1 MTYLIAILGYLVVL
15 FIFGLHLTKRL
26 KKKED
31 FLVAGRTLTAPVLV
45 GTLLA
50 TWIGSGDIFS
60 VSDLSYNHGYSSLI
74 GSSGGWLGIIIV
86 FFIAGR
92 VRKFGQF
99 TVPDILEA
107 RYNMWAR
114 ILATIATIIAYLTIV
129 SYQFRGGGWVLNIIT
144 DNKVPIRSGII
155 IVAVFVITYTLLAGM
170 ISVAYLDIF
179 NGIIMIIGI
188 LLALPFLIHHVGGM
202 EAIVANVTPRS
213 HPFLGNM
220 TWIQAMGYF
229 VPTFLLALGNAN
241 MYQRFFSARDEREAR
256 KSVVGWIIGVIL
268 LGVSL
273 QSLAVI
279 GSSFFKG
286 LEAKEA
292 GKIILLV
299 AHKGVPVAVGC
310 FLLVAVMAI
319 IISTAN
325 SFLLVPAT
333 NVIRDIYQRFIN
345 PSLPDKKMIL
355 YSRLTVIVLGVI
367 SYSLISFFPR
377 ILDAAYAAYTV
388 YGAGITPA
396 LIAVF
401 FWKRATV
408 QGGVLSILGGL
419 LTTVV
424 WEVINKIQG
433 ELPLGVPA
441 IYPALICSLA
451 LLIGV
456 SLLTPKPSPEKW
468 QAFFKNRRN
477 D

>member
-1 MTYLIAILGYLVVL
+1 MTYLIAILGYFVVL

-424 WEVINKIQG
+424 WEVINKIKG

-468 QAFFKNRRN
+468 QAFFKDRRK